1 MVYKGGIYSLIK
13 SLEKLLIKNNVEI
26 LKNTEIKKIK
36 VLNNEVCGVE
46 TDKEFIEGDVIINN
60 SDVSNLNQFTNKKK

>member
-1 MVYKGGIYSLIK
+1 MFFIIPFIEFAFGSWYIKGGIYSLIK
-13 SLEKLLIKNNVEI
+13 SLEKLLNKSNVEI

-46 TDKEFIEGDVIINN
+46 TD
-60 SDVSNLNQFTNKKK
+60 